1 MENIENYIESVVV
14 AEPVVIDY
22 DSLRKMVEA
31 SLEEYRGI
39 VVTEETYQLAKKKQR
54 EMAGMRN
61 KLDEARKEVKR
72 RFTEPLEIFESQMKE
87 LQTIVSKVEEP
98 IKGEIEKYDL
108 QRKEA
113 KRQIAEIIIRDTVK
127 KYELSPKYTERIE
140 LRKKYLNLGSKE
152 SEVRADVE
160 AQCMALKVEQDAEEQ
175 TKEIILGIIEDEN
188 QTLTA
193 KLNPESYISL
203 LDRVS
208 QAEIIKRVQ
217 TTAAEIREAEAKAA
231 EPKIEVPPEEPPEE
245 TIPVEPTIPDTPVA
259 PLAAQRDT
267 ERMFQVTFIV
277 IGNQTQ
283 QERLGAFLKENGY
296 NYTVPDQHEITQ
308 DVIF

>member
-1 MENIENYIESVVV
+1 MENIDNYIESVVV

-22 DSLRKMVEA
+22 DSLKKMVEA
-31 SLEEYRGI
+31 SLEDYRDI

-72 RFTEPLEIFESQMKE
+72 RFTEPLEIFEAQMKE
-87 LQTIVSKVEEP
+87 LQAMVRKVEDP
-98 IKGEIEKYDL
+98 IKDEIEKYDEA
-108 QRKEA
+108 RKDA
-113 KRQIAEIIIRDTVK
+113 KRQIAEIIIRDTAK
-127 KYELSPKYTERIE
+127 RYELTQKYTEQIE

-160 AQCMALKVEQDAEEQ
+160 AQCMTLKVAQDNEEQ
-175 TKEIILGIIEDEN
+175 TKEIILGIIENEN
-188 QTLTA
+188 KTLTA

-203 LDRVS
+203 MDRIS

-231 EPKIEVPPEEPPEE
+231 EPKVEEKPE
-245 TIPVEPTIPDTPVA
+245 THIPVDPPITDIPERPSEPQESDET
-259 PLAAQRDT
+259 L
-267 ERMFQVTFIV
+267 FQVTFIV
-277 IGNQTQ
+277 IGNKTQ
-283 QERLGAFLKENGY
+283 QERLGAFLRENEY
-296 NYTVPDQHEITQ
+296 NYTVPDQHEIEQ